1 MEELEALLEVIG
13 VGVLDD
19 DISVMQRGLEEELV
33 GHGEGEV
40 SAIEAEEDGGDKGVA
55 EEGGLGGMGVEG
67 GGEEGE
73 VEDSAGLV
81 EARKISLKISRDS
94 GPVYP
99 LRRMG
104 SRKPATSRSP
114 CPGKQRK

>member
-67 GGEEGE
+67 GDAEGCGAY
-73 VEDSAGLV
+73 DLGLMIEGFGV
-81 EARKISLKISRDS
+81 WGLGFR
-94 GPVYP
+94 GFWV
-99 LRRMG
+99 
-104 SRKPATSRSP
+104 
-114 CPGKQRK
+114 

>member
-1 MEELEALLEVIG
+1 MEELEVLLEVIG

-55 EEGGLGGMGVEG
+55 EEGGLEKEPRKAPTLQGGRNNMHGWSLYCNVE
-67 GGEEGE
+67 
-73 VEDSAGLV
+73 
-81 EARKISLKISRDS
+81 KLKLF
-94 GPVYP
+94 V
-99 LRRMG
+99 
-104 SRKPATSRSP
+104 
-114 CPGKQRK
+114 C

>member
-73 VEDSAGLV
+73 VELIIP
-81 EARKISLKISRDS
+81 KPLLIKNSLF
-94 GPVYP
+94 
-99 LRRMG
+99 
-104 SRKPATSRSP
+104 
-114 CPGKQRK
+114 

>member
-67 GGEEGE
+67 GGKEGE

-81 EARKISLKISRDS
+81 E
-94 GPVYP
+94 
-99 LRRMG
+99 
-104 SRKPATSRSP
+104 
-114 CPGKQRK
+114 GKGEEVRIEGEEGGVHVAEDEKGF